1 MLSVFKR
8 HTFILKSQM
17 HQISVWIYFQN
28 SCPILLLKS
37 IGMKKKVE
45 ISNIT
50 VEEIIKIFKEEEGIE
65 LSIEE
70 AKDILSF
77 LTMLLKI
84 TIESFLEQ

>member
-1 MLSVFKR
+1 
-8 HTFILKSQM
+8 M
-17 HQISVWIYFQN
+17 HQISVWVYFQN

-50 VEEIIKIFKEEEGIE
+50 VEEIIKIFKEEEGTE

>member
-1 MLSVFKR
+1 
-8 HTFILKSQM
+8 
-17 HQISVWIYFQN
+17 
-28 SCPILLLKS
+28 
-37 IGMKKKVE
+37 MKKKVE

>member
-1 MLSVFKR
+1 ME
-8 HTFILKSQM
+8 
-17 HQISVWIYFQN
+17 
-28 SCPILLLKS
+28 
-37 IGMKKKVE
+37 KKIV

-50 VEEIIKIFKEEEGIE
+50 VEEIIKIFKEEEGTE

-84 TIESFLEQ
+84 TVESFLEQ